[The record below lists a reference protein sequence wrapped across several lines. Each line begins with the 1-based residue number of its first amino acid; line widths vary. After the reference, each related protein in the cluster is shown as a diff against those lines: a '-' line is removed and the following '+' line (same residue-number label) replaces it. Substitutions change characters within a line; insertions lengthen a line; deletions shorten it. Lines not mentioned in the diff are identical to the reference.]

1 MSAPGTAAGQAGAP
15 PPGDV
20 NAVGLLR
27 GLWPYLRADRA
38 RFGMALALTPIVA
51 GLGLVQPL
59 LLKSALDDHIV
70 AGKGEGL
77 WAVAAA
83 FLAVVVLSFVFEAA
97 YTLLLATAAEN
108 SILRL
113 REALF
118 RHTLG
123 LSQRFFERQPTGQLM
138 TRATSDVD
146 ALNEALTA
154 GSISILLDVLVMGG
168 TLVAMFLLDVRLTLL
183 LLCVGLPL
191 AGIIEF
197 FRRRMRVLFGR
208 VRDALAAMNGFL
220 AERLAGIEV
229 LQLYGQEERTEA
241 RMRALDTTHRDAN
254 VENNYYDAAL
264 YAIIDGLASVCI
276 ALMLAYGATRVGAT
290 GADAVS
296 VGLVVAFVD
305 YVDRL
310 FRPLR
315 EFSGKVTFLQ
325 RAVAALDKIFWLL
338 GVTERITP
346 GDLAPIG
353 SNPTGSIVS
362 NPAGA
367 TGRLSLKDV
376 RFRYRP
382 DGPWV
387 LDGISLDVSPGE
399 VVAVVGRTGSG
410 KSTLVRLIARV
421 HDGYEGS
428 ITLDDVELSRI
439 APAAVRRIVGSVRQE
454 VQLFTDT
461 LRFNVTLGDPT
472 LDPARVEE
480 AISLS
485 NASAIAMRHPEGLD
499 HKVRDRGAN
508 LSAGEAQILA
518 LARTLARDPAI
529 VVLDEATASVD
540 PVTEQLLQQAIERVF
555 VRKTCLVIAHRLST
569 VVHADRIV
577 VMDAGRVIEQGTHA
591 ELLARAGSYAALF
604 AEGFGEV
611 EAAKEAR

>member
-1 MSAPGTAAGQAGAP
+1 
-15 PPGDV
+15 V
-20 NAVGLLR
+20 NGIRA
-27 GLWPYLRADRA
+27 LWPYLRADRV
-38 RFGMALALTPIVA
+38 RFALALLLTPLVA

-59 LLKSALDDHIV
+59 LLKRALDEHIV
-70 AGKGEGL
+70 AGKAEGL
-77 WAVAAA
+77 LAVAALY
-83 FLAVVVLSFVFEAA
+83 LASVLVAYVLEGT

-108 SILRL
+108 TILRL

-138 TRATSDVD
+138 TRATSDID

-168 TLVAMFLLDVRLTLL
+168 TLAAMFTLDLRLTLL
-183 LLCVGLPL
+183 LLCVGVPL
-191 AGIIEF
+191 AGLIEL
-197 FRRRMRVLFGR
+197 FRRRMKILFAQ
-208 VRDALAAMNGFL
+208 VRDALAALNAFL
-220 AERLAGIEV
+220 AERLAGVEV
-229 LQLYGQEERTEA
+229 IQLYGQEERTRE
-241 RMRALDTTHRDAN
+241 RLRKLDAVHRDAN

-276 ALMLAYGATRVGAT
+276 ALMLAYGARRVGAV

-325 RAVAALDKIFWLL
+325 RALTALDKIFWLL
-338 GVTERITP
+338 GVDDRITP
-346 GDLAPIG
+346 GDVVLDKPVG
-353 SNPTGSIVS
+353 HL
-362 NPAGA
+362 
-367 TGRLSLKDV
+367 RLDAV
-376 RFRYRP
+376 RFRYRA

-387 LDGISLDVSPGE
+387 LRDVSLEVRPGE

-410 KSTLVRLIARV
+410 KSTLVRLLARV
-421 HDGYEGS
+421 HDGYEGHIS
-428 ITLDDVELSRI
+428 LDGVELSRI
-439 APAAVRRIVGSVRQE
+439 APACIRKVIGSVRQE
-454 VQLFTDT
+454 VQLFSAS
-461 LRFNVTLGDPT
+461 LRFNVTLGDPN
-472 LDPARVEE
+472 LDPTRVDE
-480 AISLS
+480 AITLS
-485 NASAIAMRHPEGLD
+485 NATAIAARHPDGLE

-555 VRKTCLVIAHRLST
+555 TRKTCLVIAHRLST
-569 VVHADRIV
+569 VIHADRIV
-577 VMDAGRVIEQGTHA
+577 VLDAGQVVEQGTHA
-591 ELLARAGSYAALF
+591 ELLARGGAYARLF
-604 AEGFGEV
+604 AEGFGEP
-611 EAAKEAR
+611 EPQPARAPASAKQAR

>member
-1 MSAPGTAAGQAGAP
+1 MSAPVRPTPSTAM
-15 PPGDV
+15 D
-20 NAVGLLR
+20 LFR
-27 GLWPYLRADRA
+27 GLWPYLRADRV
-38 RFGMALALTPIVA
+38 RFGIALCLTPLVA

-59 LLKSALDDHIV
+59 LLKRALDEHIV
-70 AGKGEGL
+70 AGRGEGL
-77 WAVAAA
+77 WIVAGA
-83 FLAVVVLSFVFEAA
+83 FLTVVALSFVLEAA

-138 TRATSDVD
+138 TRATSDID

-168 TLVAMFLLDVRLTLL
+168 TLVAMFALDVRLTLL
-183 LLCVGLPL
+183 LLCIGLPL
-191 AGIIEF
+191 AALIEF

-208 VRDALAAMNGFL
+208 VRDALAALNAFL

-229 LQLYGQEERTEA
+229 LQLYGQEERTIA

-254 VENNYYDAAL
+254 VENNYYDASL

-276 ALMLAYGATRVGAT
+276 ALMLAYGAARVGAT

-346 GDLAPIG
+346 GDADLVHA
-353 SNPTGSIVS
+353 S
-362 NPAGA
+362 
-367 TGRLSLKDV
+367 GRLSLQDV

-387 LDGISLDVSPGE
+387 LDGISLEVQPGE

-410 KSTLVRLIARV
+410 KSTLVRLLARV
-421 HDGYEGS
+421 HDGYAGS
-428 ITLDDVELSRI
+428 ITLDGVELSRI
-439 APAAVRRIVGSVRQE
+439 APARIRRVIGSVRQE
-454 VQLFTDT
+454 VQLFSDT
-461 LRFNVTLGDPT
+461 LRFNVTLGDT
-472 LDPARVEE
+472 GLDPARVDE
-480 AISLS
+480 AIALS
-485 NASAIAMRHPEGLD
+485 NAAAIAARHADGLE
-499 HKVRDRGAN
+499 HRVRDRGAN

-555 VRKTCLVIAHRLST
+555 TRKTCLVIAHRLST

-577 VMDAGRVIEQGTHA
+577 VMDAGRVVEQGTHA
-591 ELLARAGSYAALF
+591 ELLARDGAYASLF
-604 AEGFGEV
+604 REGFGTPPE
-611 EAAKEAR
+611 EAGRQAR